1 MPQPTPFHPRT
12 SELCESFDWRHWAGY
27 CCVSS
32 YREFVQPE
40 YAAIRHSA
48 ALIDVSPLYTYRVE
62 GPQAAAFLD
71 RVITHHAAKTAVGQA
86 IYTPWCDADGKV
98 RQEGTVFRLGEDR
111 FQVNAVE
118 PVYAWL
124 RLNAGGLDAEI
135 ADDSRRLAALALQG
149 PHSRDVLKAAA
160 RQADLESLGFFRLTR
175 GSIAGAEVTISR
187 TGYTGD
193 LGYELWMEAE
203 AALDVWD
210 ALIAHGEPLHVK
222 PCGLVAM
229 DVARVEAGF
238 VLLGVDYVSSETAL
252 VEADKSSPYEL
263 GLGWAVKLG
272 KGPFVGRRALKEEK
286 ERGSAWRLVGLEI
299 DWDPLEKLYLDVG
312 LMPDLPH
319 AVDRRPV
326 PVYAGIS
333 GPQVG
338 QATSRVW
345 STLLKKYVA
354 LATVEASY
362 GAPGTELAMEVTVR
376 YSRRQAPAR
385 VVKTPFYRPE
395 RMRS

>member
-1 MPQPTPFHPRT
+1 M
-12 SELCESFDWRHWAGY
+12 
-27 CCVSS
+27 
-32 YREFVQPE
+32 RET
-40 YAAIRHSA
+40 
-48 ALIDVSPLYTYRVE
+48 D
-62 GPQAAAFLD
+62 LD
-71 RVITHHAAKTAVGQA
+71 
-86 IYTPWCDADGKV
+86 D
-98 RQEGTVFRLGEDR
+98 
-111 FQVNAVE
+111 
-118 PVYAWL
+118 
-124 RLNAGGLDAEI
+124 
-135 ADDSRRLAALALQG
+135 
-149 PHSRDVLKAAA
+149 
-160 RQADLESLGFFRLTR
+160 LGFFRLTR
-175 GSIAGAEVTISR
+175 GEIAAAEVTISR

-210 ALIAHGEPLHVK
+210 ALVAYGEPLHVR

-272 KGPFVGRRALKEEK
+272 KGPFVGRRALAEEK
-286 ERGSAWRLVGLEI
+286 KRGSAWRLVGLEI
-299 DWDPLEKLYLDVG
+299 DWDALEKLYLDVG

-319 AVDRRPV
+319 TVDRRPV
-326 PVYAGIS
+326 PVYAGPT
-333 GPQVG
+333 GVQVG

-354 LATVEASY
+354 LATVEARYAS
-362 GAPGTELAMEVTVR
+362 PGTELAMEVTVR
-376 YSRRQAPAR
+376 YSRRRAPAR

-395 RMRS
+395 RMRA